1 MRMIHIEL
9 YNLKMDIS
17 EKENL
22 AETQKERALSL
33 QKELQEWL
41 CSCAAKMPVYN
52 PDYKEIKY

>member
-1 MRMIHIEL
+1 MRMII